1 MNNYTKTQ
9 EKLFL
14 NTLAFTYPEKPVTF
28 YFSKENKKG
37 KLVAPLH
44 LKNFPANIKSIFP
57 DIKNDDTIYT
67 SFDTPVDDFIQLD
80 IDFSQPENYYLV
92 KRYYNRHI
100 RYYFNKR
107 DFIVDEGYITKDN
120 QIWVLN
126 TYDNERKDCDKYD
139 RFTLKVDYDN
149 FMKRP
154 QLVLSFDRPT
164 LVLKQSVAEFLD
176 SAEETDPFDANA
188 KPQPSVS
195 LLNRVLYIEER
206 TSKDGSYTYTYYTIE
221 KYEYLVDRYGFDN
234 TRAYPILS
242 NELSRFLGVNDET
255 EEEKEDENIQ
265 YADYIPPKRY
275 KIYFDKINYFYKTFL
290 DKDAFKEII
299 PINNDGFSWV
309 HYYQGKR
316 VDGSAKFLRFGKD
329 KTNYNPQFGLNNGPF
344 VNVPGTIQLMAIF
357 AEENIEDARNLLKYF
372 HENYKSFFDG
382 LDKYIGKKFD
392 FAPPEFHIQF
402 KDKSNP
408 LPEIQK
414 AIFNLHKEGKIS
426 PDISY
431 VAVYMSPINKDTNDD
446 DAKKIYYQ
454 VKEFLLK
461 YNIVSQSI
469 VTAKMQHAIEDD
481 KKLNKYG
488 KEKKNFAYTLQNM
501 SLAINAKLG
510 GIPWRIDVE
519 DEPELIVGIG
529 AYKQDKTQFIGSAI
543 SFNNIGTFNSFDYF
557 QKNELKE
564 LAGSII
570 DAIIQYTKS
579 YGEPKRLIIH
589 YYKQFSLV
597 KEYPYIEDALNS
609 LNLGDIPIYI
619 VTVNKTESED
629 IVVFD
634 AIKFDDSEYMP
645 YSGRYIKL
653 SSSKY
658 LLCNNTR
665 YENSKFSYRDGYPF
679 PIKLTISCPTN
690 PDEEID
696 DYTIKDLVSQVYQF
710 SRIYWKSVKQQ
721 NLPVTIKY
729 PEMIAQMLPNFDNKS
744 VKNKNLW
751 FL

>member
-1 MNNYTKTQ
+1 MNNYTKPQ

-37 KLVAPLH
+37 KLVAPLY

-67 SFDTPVDDFIQLD
+67 SFDYPVDDFIQLD

-92 KRYYNRHI
+92 KRYYNRKI

-107 DFIVDEGYITKDN
+107 EFIVDENSITKDN
-120 QIWVLN
+120 QIWVPN
-126 TYDNERKDCDKYD
+126 TSNNERKDCDKYD

-149 FMKRP
+149 FMKRS
-154 QLVLSFDRPT
+154 QLVLAFDRPT

-188 KPQPSVS
+188 KPQPSVN
-195 LLNRVLYIEER
+195 LINRVLYVEER
-206 TSKDGSYTYTYYTIE
+206 TSKDDSYTYTYYTID

-234 TRAYPILS
+234 SKAYPILS
-242 NELSRFLGVNDET
+242 NELSRFLEINDET
-255 EEEKEDENIQ
+255 DEQKEDENIQ
-265 YADYIPPKRY
+265 YADYIPPKRF
-275 KIYFDKINYFYKTFL
+275 KIYFEKINDFYHQFL
-290 DKDAFKEII
+290 KKDTFKEII
-299 PINNDGFSWV
+299 PISDDGFSWV
-309 HYYQGKR
+309 QYYQGKR
-316 VDGSAKFLRFGKD
+316 VDGSSKYLRFGNQERSYK
-329 KTNYNPQFGLNNGPF
+329 PQFGLNNGPF
-344 VNVPGTIQLMAIF
+344 GNVPKPVELMAIF
-357 AEENIEDARNLLKYF
+357 AEENIDDARNLLKYF
-372 HENYKSFFDG
+372 HDNYKNFFDG
-382 LDKYIGKKFD
+382 LQKYIGREFEY
-392 FAPPEFHIQF
+392 APPEFHIHF
-402 KDKSNP
+402 KNKSNP
-408 LPEIQK
+408 LPEIQD
-414 AIFNLHKEGKIS
+414 AIFNLNKESKIS
-426 PDISY
+426 PDKSY
-431 VAVYMSPINKDTNDD
+431 VAIYLSPINKDTKDD

-454 VKEFLLK
+454 VKELLLK

-469 VTAKMQHAIEDD
+469 VTAKMQHAIEEDQ
-481 KKLNKYG
+481 KLDWKGN
-488 KEKKNFAYTLQNM
+488 EKKNFAYTLQNM

-519 DEPELIVGIG
+519 DVPELIVGIG

-543 SFNNIGTFNSFDYF
+543 SFNNVGTFNSFDYF

-570 DAIIQYTKS
+570 DKIIQYTQS
-579 YGEPKRLIIH
+579 FGEPKRLIIH

-597 KEYPYIEDALNS
+597 KEYPYIEEALES
-609 LNLGDIPIYI
+609 LNLGNIPIYI

-634 AIKFDDSEYMP
+634 SGRDKYSEYMP

-653 SSSKY
+653 SNSKY

-665 YENSKFSYRDGYPF
+665 YENNPFSYRDGYPF
-679 PIKLTISCPTN
+679 PIKLTITCPTN

-729 PEMIAQMLPNFDNKS
+729 PEMIAQMLPHFENKS
-744 VKNKNLW
+744 VKNNNLW